1 MKPEDIAKLP
11 TPETDEVHYGCAI
24 YDDDISRYRDMAEH
38 AQTIERKLAAAV
50 MALEDC
56 AVELREIVARDGV
69 PYTHQGVQASV
80 DEDYFRSVAVNAIET
95 LAALKESK

>member
-1 MKPEDIAKLP
+1 MTKDEIAKLL

-50 MALEDC
+50 MALEAMEMETRKGAQWTTEEINEC
-56 AVELREIVARDGV
+56 AR
-69 PYTHQGVQASV
+69 
-80 DEDYFRSVAVNAIET
+80 ET
-95 LAALKESK
+95 LTAIRGDK